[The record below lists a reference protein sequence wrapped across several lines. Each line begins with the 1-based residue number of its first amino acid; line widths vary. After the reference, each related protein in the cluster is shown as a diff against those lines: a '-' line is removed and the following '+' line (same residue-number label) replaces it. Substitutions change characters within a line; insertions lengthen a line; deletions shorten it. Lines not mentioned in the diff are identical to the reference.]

1 MSFQVFTAIEEDA
14 LVDYIITCSTMF
26 HGLGYGDVRR
36 LSFEYAEK
44 TGKDMPAGWRHNC
57 MAGKDW
63 MYGFMKRHENLSLR
77 APEATSTARAQGFNR
92 EAVGQFFDIWI
103 KELRAKKYGP
113 DAIYNLDELGITTVQ
128 NVPKII
134 AAKGTKQ
141 VGQITATE
149 RGTLVTVCCCV
160 NAVGR
165 ALPPVMIFPRVNY
178 QPRMTS
184 DAPPGTLGLATPSGW
199 MNSELFPE
207 VLEHFI
213 VHMGCSV
220 QKPAVLPCDNHES
233 HLSIRVINM
242 ARENGLTI
250 ITFPPHCSHRLQPLD
265 VSVFGPLKSHFKTAV
280 NEWNLNHPGT
290 RITIYD
296 LPQCFSRAFH
306 RAFKRTG
313 ICTLSIQTYLL
324 RVISFRQQYTEDI
337 CGDRS

>member
-1 MSFQVFTAIEEDA
+1 
-14 LVDYIITCSTMF
+14 
-26 HGLGYGDVRR
+26 
-36 LSFEYAEK
+36 
-44 TGKDMPAGWRHNC
+44 
-57 MAGKDW
+57 MA
-63 MYGFMKRHENLSLR
+63 
-77 APEATSTARAQGFNR
+77 
-92 EAVGQFFDIWI
+92 
-103 KELRAKKYGP
+103 
-113 DAIYNLDELGITTVQ
+113 
-128 NVPKII
+128 
-134 AAKGTKQ
+134 
-141 VGQITATE
+141 
-149 RGTLVTVCCCV
+149 
-160 NAVGR
+160 
-165 ALPPVMIFPRVNY
+165 
-178 QPRMTS
+178 S

-337 CGDRS
+337 CGYRS